1 MINIAVGI
9 FIIIVIIVV
18 SIGIGVFNEVIYWI
32 VLLKFIILGKLK
44 IMKIKIMVIWVI
56 NNKMGWVVLK
66 LK

>member
-1 MINIAVGI
+1 MVGI

-32 VLLKFIILGKLK
+32 VSLKFIILGKLK
-44 IMKIKIMVIWVI
+44 IMKIKIMAIWVI

>member
-1 MINIAVGI
+1 MINIVVGI

-32 VLLKFIILGKLK
+32 VLLKFIILGKPK